1 MTACPPSPSPEAA
14 ASSAATSS
22 PTSPTTGYR
31 VIALDRA
38 PDPAS
43 RAAAF
48 VRVDLTDTGQVLEAL
63 TGVDDVHDGLDA
75 VVHLAAI
82 PAPGLTTNGATFA
95 NNIAATHNVFA
106 AARRAGIRNVVWASS
121 ETVLGLPFGDR
132 SDHDAPI
139 KARRP
144 TSRSTRSTRRGPN
157 STYSLVKTLEEE
169 MARQFCRWDPALTMV
184 GLRFSNV
191 MDPDDYAQFP
201 AFDADPRLRSW
212 NLWGYIDGRDGA
224 QAVRLAL
231 EHCAGGDG
239 GVEVF
244 VIANAD
250 TVMSPAQRR
259 AGGGG
264 LPRRPGDPCAGP
276 ARDAAVDREGA
287 PAARLRAHPQLA
299 GRRRRVGG
307 RRQDAAALPPFVV
320 SPGRLAVLL
329 GLLFGLA
336 GSSTSAV
343 TVALPELARDLDVT
357 PSTAAWMV
365 SGYTVALAV
374 ATATHGRLAD
384 MVGIRLPLCLGVT
397 AMAVGAVAA
406 ALSPSFPVL
415 MVARVLQGV
424 GAAAVPVLATALIAA
439 RVAGDAQAAAL
450 GRIAGVAATL
460 SSLGPLAGGALEA
473 VGGWRWA
480 VALPAVGALALPLL
494 WRAAPSDGSGERIDL
509 RGATFVAM
517 AATGLVLLIQSPA
530 AGLVTAAVGGAL
542 LLVGVPATA
551 VHVRARPDGFLPREI
566 VTNGTVLRSAFAT
579 AAVPASWFALLLGV
593 PLAAASW
600 GWSPL
605 RTGLLLVP
613 SAVIGFL
620 SPRVARTVIDRLG
633 TAPGD
638 RRRLPDRRHGAARRG
653 PRGAAESPV
662 LLSGAVAL
670 VTVAFGVGQP
680 AMISSVG
687 AAVPADRRGVA
698 LGVATL
704 VFLVGASVGA
714 ALVGG
719 LAEVVGVPVAFCLLV
734 VLPVA
739 GLATLL
745 LGDRADPAAAT

>member
-1 MTACPPSPSPEAA
+1 M
-14 ASSAATSS
+14 
-22 PTSPTTGYR
+22 
-31 VIALDRA
+31 
-38 PDPAS
+38 
-43 RAAAF
+43 
-48 VRVDLTDTGQVLEAL
+48 
-63 TGVDDVHDGLDA
+63 
-75 VVHLAAI
+75 
-82 PAPGLTTNGATFA
+82 
-95 NNIAATHNVFA
+95 
-106 AARRAGIRNVVWASS
+106 
-121 ETVLGLPFGDR
+121 
-132 SDHDAPI
+132 
-139 KARRP
+139 
-144 TSRSTRSTRRGPN
+144 
-157 STYSLVKTLEEE
+157 
-169 MARQFCRWDPALTMV
+169 
-184 GLRFSNV
+184 
-191 MDPDDYAQFP
+191 
-201 AFDADPRLRSW
+201 
-212 NLWGYIDGRDGA
+212 
-224 QAVRLAL
+224 
-231 EHCAGGDG
+231 
-239 GVEVF
+239 
-244 VIANAD
+244 
-250 TVMSPAQRR
+250 
-259 AGGGG
+259 
-264 LPRRPGDPCAGP
+264 
-276 ARDAAVDREGA
+276 
-287 PAARLRAHPQLA
+287 
-299 GRRRRVGG
+299 
-307 RRQDAAALPPFVV
+307 PPFVV

-480 VALPAVGALALPLL
+480 VALPAVGALTLPLL

-605 RTGLLLVP
+605 RTGVLLVP

-633 TAPGD
+633 PRRAIAVACPTAVMA
-638 RRRLPDRRHGAARRG
+638 LLVAALG
-653 PRGAAESPV
+653 GAAESPV